1 MYAEA
6 FGLREEP
13 FAPTPDPAYL
23 VMTPDHREAL
33 AALEYG
39 LRERRGFISLI
50 GEVGT
55 GKTTLLYTLLRR
67 ISGEIDTAFF
77 SHTTLG
83 FEDLLWA
90 MLRDLGLEPRSA
102 VKRELIATLDAHLH
116 RQADA
121 GRTTALIIDE
131 AQNLSTETLEELRL
145 LSNFETFR
153 HKLLQIVLVGQPELE
168 ATLAQPRVRQLRDR
182 IAVRAT
188 LRPLP
193 PNLVPQY
200 IEHRLAVGGLEGA
213 KLFRREAIDEIA
225 RISGGIPRR
234 INALCHGALLNAYAR
249 RETQVDRIAVRE
261 SAAELGFTRSEA
273 EIEAPRL
280 LPAHALSF
288 RSMGRRVAV
297 AAALAS
303 MAVIASGAG
312 AGLLGGR
319 DVAPPRVALASSGCA
334 PTAPRMTDPPHR
346 DGERLV
352 RSTSRSFG
360 EMASGAVE
368 SLADFVDWIIPSDGY
383 QEWQRMHRPRAG
395 SWSDAQ
401 GKG

>member
-23 VMTPDHREAL
+23 VLTPDHREAL

-39 LRERRGFISLI
+39 LRQRRGFISLI

-55 GKTTLLYTLLRR
+55 GKTTLLYTLMRR
-67 ISGEIDTAFF
+67 IAGDVDTAFF

-90 MLRDLGLEPRSA
+90 MLRDLGVAPESA
-102 VKRELIATLDAHLH
+102 GKRELIAALDAHLH

-131 AQNLSTETLEELRL
+131 AQNLSVETLEELRL

-193 PNLVPQY
+193 RALVPEY
-200 IEHRLAVGGLEGA
+200 ISHRLAIGGLAGSE
-213 KLFRREAIDEIA
+213 LFRSDAMDAIA
-225 RISGGIPRR
+225 RLSAGVPRR

-249 RETQVDRIAVRE
+249 RDTQVGRVAVR
-261 SAAELGFTRSEA
+261 AAARELGFDQHARHPPRSVAAGGGQRWQVPLPGRGIVAAAGLATLTLVGALNGVGSFGAEA
-273 EIEAPRL
+273 AT
-280 LPAHALSF
+280 PAHA
-288 RSMGRRVAV
+288 
-297 AAALAS
+297 AAAGARVPEVPPVS
-303 MAVIASGAG
+303 RSGGEVGTMAG
-312 AGLLGGR
+312 AAGDSLFDLL
-319 DVAPPRVALASSGCA
+319 
-334 PTAPRMTDPPHR
+334 
-346 DGERLV
+346 
-352 RSTSRSFG
+352 
-360 EMASGAVE
+360 
-368 SLADFVDWIIPSDGY
+368 DWLIPSAGY
-383 QEWQRMHRPRAG
+383 QEWHRMHRPRSG
-395 SWSDAQ
+395 SWADRGGA
-401 GKG
+401 G

>member
-23 VMTPDHREAL
+23 VLTPDHREAL

-55 GKTTLLYTLLRR
+55 GKTTLLYALLRR
-67 ISGEIDTAFF
+67 LGGEVDAAFF
-77 SHTTLG
+77 AHTTLG

-90 MLRDLGLEPRSA
+90 LLRDLRVEPRSA
-102 VKRELIATLDAHLH
+102 AKRDLIAALDAHLH

-121 GRTTALIIDE
+121 GRTTALVIDE
-131 AQNLSTETLEELRL
+131 AQNLSPETLEELRL

-193 PNLVPQY
+193 RAVVGEY
-200 IEHRLAVGGLEGA
+200 IAHRLAVGGLA
-213 KLFRREAIDEIA
+213 DARLFQPAAIDEIA
-225 RISGGIPRR
+225 RLSGGVPRR
-234 INALCHGALLNAYAR
+234 INALCHRALLDAYAR
-249 RETQVDRIAVRE
+249 RERVVGRAAVRAAAGE
-261 SAAELGFTRSEA
+261 LGLAAAQRRDRAPVGRRRLSLALAAAAVTAMVATGFGAALSGAAE
-273 EIEAPRL
+273 
-280 LPAHALSF
+280 AL
-288 RSMGRRVAV
+288 
-297 AAALAS
+297 
-303 MAVIASGAG
+303 
-312 AGLLGGR
+312 
-319 DVAPPRVALASSGCA
+319 PPRVALAASGCA
-334 PTAPRMTDPPHR
+334 PSAPRMTNPPR
-346 DGERLV
+346 REGDRLV
-352 RSTSRSFG
+352 VDPGPRFDDVVAGTGDVLSR
-360 EMASGAVE
+360 
-368 SLADFVDWIIPSDGY
+368 LLDWLVPSDGY
-383 QEWQRMHRPRAG
+383 RAWQRMHRPQPGAG
-395 SWSDAQ
+395 ADRT
-401 GKG
+401 GRG

>member
-6 FGLREEP
+6 YGLREEP
-13 FAPTPDPAYL
+13 FAPTPDPDYL
-23 VMTPDHREAL
+23 VLTPDHREAL

-39 LRERRGFISLI
+39 LRERRGFMSLI

-55 GKTTLLYTLLRR
+55 GKTTILYTLLRR

-102 VKRELIATLDAHLH
+102 AKRELIATLDVHLH

-131 AQNLSTETLEELRL
+131 AQNLSAETLEELRL

-168 ATLAQPRVRQLRDR
+168 ETLAQPRVRQLRDR

-193 PNLVPQY
+193 RNLVPEY
-200 IEHRLAVGGLEGA
+200 IERRLAVAGFDGSA
-213 KLFRREAIDEIA
+213 LFDRAALDEIG
-225 RISGGIPRR
+225 RFSSGVPRR
-234 INALCHGALLNAYAR
+234 INALCHRALLGAYANR
-249 RETQVDRIAVRE
+249 APRVDRNAVR
-261 SAAELGFTRSEA
+261 AAARELDLDR
-273 EIEAPRL
+273 
-280 LPAHALSF
+280 
-288 RSMGRRVAV
+288 GRARRTPSRAVTWAGVKRGVA
-297 AAALAS
+297 AGAALAT
-303 MAVIASGAG
+303 MALIASGIGFRAPVD
-312 AGLLGGR
+312 ASAPR
-319 DVAPPRVALASSGCA
+319 MIVAANGCA
-334 PTAPRMTDPPHR
+334 PSAPRMTDPPR
-346 DGERLV
+346 REGDRLV
-352 RSTSRSFG
+352 QNQAKSIRARAAGVVSSV
-360 EMASGAVE
+360 GA
-368 SLADFVDWIIPSDGY
+368 LVDWAVPSQGY
-383 QEWQRMHRPRAG
+383 QEWHRMHRSPSSG
-395 SWSDAQ
+395 WSDTA
-401 GKG
+401 GR